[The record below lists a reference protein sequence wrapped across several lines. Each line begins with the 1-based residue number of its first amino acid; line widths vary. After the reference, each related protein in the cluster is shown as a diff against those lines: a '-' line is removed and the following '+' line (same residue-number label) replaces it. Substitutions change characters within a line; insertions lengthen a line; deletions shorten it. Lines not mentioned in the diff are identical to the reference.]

1 MRISI
6 IVAID
11 NDNAIGADN
20 KLIYWLPNDLKRFK
34 ALTTGNT
41 IIMGRKTFESLPKGA
56 LPNRRNI
63 VISRNSK
70 LKCEGADVFH
80 SLKDALDNCRE
91 NERVGENSDVFII
104 GGASIYKQALFVADR
119 LCLTV
124 IDAHSDMAD
133 TFFPEIDKN
142 VWAVT
147 SVEEHDI
154 DEKHKFKYK
163 FVDMERKKTASL

>member
-1 MRISI
+1 MTISI

-11 NDNAIGADN
+11 NDNAIGSDN
-20 KLIYWLPNDLKRFK
+20 KLLYWLPNDLKRFK

-63 VISRNSK
+63 VISKNK
-70 LKCEGADVFH
+70 ELKCDGAEVFN
-80 SLKDALDNCRE
+80 SLKDALDNCKQK
-91 NERVGENSDVFII
+91 ERVGENSEVFII
-104 GGASIYKQALFVADR
+104 GGASIYKQAINIADR

-124 IDAHSDMAD
+124 IDAHSDNAD
-133 TFFPEIDKN
+133 TFFPKINKKEWKT
-142 VWAVT
+142 T
-147 SVEEHDI
+147 SIEQHDI

-163 FVDMERKKTASL
+163 FVDMERKKATSL